1 MFLCILIVTLACG
14 SDSREIRIAATVTVV
29 DGHDHFVSITYRLL
43 QSGIR
48 TFSLE
53 ERAGHSHTVTLTENQ
68 AALLNLGLPV
78 VAESSLSAGHMHSVT
93 LQLQE

>member
-1 MFLCILIVTLACG
+1 MACG
-14 SDSREIRIAATVTVV
+14 SDSHELRVASTTSVV
-29 DGHDHFVSITYRLL
+29 NGHDHFVSITYRLL

-48 TFSLE
+48 TFPME
-53 ERAGHSHTVTLTENQ
+53 EREGHSHVIQLTEEK

-78 VAESSLSAGHMHSVT
+78 VVESSLSAGHAHTVT